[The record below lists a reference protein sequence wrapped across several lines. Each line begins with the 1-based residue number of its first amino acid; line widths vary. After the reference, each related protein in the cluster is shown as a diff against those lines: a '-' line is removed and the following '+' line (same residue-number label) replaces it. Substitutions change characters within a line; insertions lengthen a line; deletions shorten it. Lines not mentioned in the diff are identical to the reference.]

1 MVHRC
6 VEQIPSAYASLVVCF
21 PMSLVEMLKGS
32 DSLGKGGGAQH
43 VLLKVRL
50 MTTQLAEEPKS
61 NQFPTSRVRNAQQQI
76 AVNLPRFFTLGNQKM
91 S

>member
-32 DSLGKGGGAQH
+32 DSLGKGGGGGPARTAQSPPNDD
-43 VLLKVRL
+43 
-50 MTTQLAEEPKS
+50 TTC
-61 NQFPTSRVRNAQQQI
+61 
-76 AVNLPRFFTLGNQKM
+76 
-91 S
+91 

>member
-32 DSLGKGGGAQH
+32 DSLGKGGGGPARTAQSPPNDD
-43 VLLKVRL
+43 
-50 MTTQLAEEPKS
+50 TTC
-61 NQFPTSRVRNAQQQI
+61 
-76 AVNLPRFFTLGNQKM
+76 
-91 S
+91 